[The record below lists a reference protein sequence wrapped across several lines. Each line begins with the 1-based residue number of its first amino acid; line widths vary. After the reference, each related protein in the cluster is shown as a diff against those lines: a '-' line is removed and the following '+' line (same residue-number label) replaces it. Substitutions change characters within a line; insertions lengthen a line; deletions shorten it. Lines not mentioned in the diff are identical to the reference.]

1 MTESDIKLMLLNTTA
16 MTVSMAHV
24 ETLLKVAL
32 LIVSIGYT
40 AQRWWLLQVNKNNK
54 NKK

>member
-1 MTESDIKLMLLNTTA
+1 MTESDIKIILLNTTA

-24 ETLLKVAL
+24 ETVLKVAL

-40 AQRWWLLQVNKNNK
+40 AQRWWLLQVNKKKNN
-54 NKK
+54 